1 MSTDTWVQYF
11 GGVHKDRVSYKYSV
25 CQHRLCLYFVLCSVK
40 KNMLRSN
47 HSAGCFAIIKLAKRL
62 GRSIYG
68 RMDRLYTYICQSIS
82 LLLEPFFLRVC
93 VATLVLDLQP
103 KRRAN
108 RSRGQKKKVL
118 LGVQMGDP

>member
-1 MSTDTWVQYF
+1 M
-11 GGVHKDRVSYKYSV
+11 
-25 CQHRLCLYFVLCSVK
+25 FVLCTVFRK

-47 HSAGCFAIIKLAKRL
+47 HSAGCFAKIKLPKRL
-62 GRSIYG
+62 GRRIYG

-103 KRRAN
+103 KRRAD